1 MLRVLWRQLLRSLAT
16 VLSVS
21 DGSTV
26 FAWRGFAKHQRLYL
40 GHLSV
45 FPSYRGAPI
54 VALGENPCRSRKE
67 CLSLSD
73 KTLIDI

>member
-26 FAWRGFAKHQRLYL
+26 FAWRVFAKHQRLYL

-45 FPSYRGAPI
+45 FPSGCGAPI
-54 VALGENPCRSRKE
+54 VALG
-67 CLSLSD
+67 
-73 KTLIDI
+73 